1 VPTFG
6 SPAVV
11 PYTAGGAQA
20 SQVVVNGLKNI
31 GGYDLKTGK
40 ELWSLKGG
48 GDIPVPTPVF
58 QDGLVVITN
67 AHGKGRP
74 IYAIRADAAGD
85 ITDNHTAIA
94 WTQERGGNYM
104 QTPLLDN
111 GLGYFCFD
119 SGVLSVYKM
128 ATGERQY
135 QQRLGGGT
143 SGFTSSP
150 VAAGG
155 HLYITNEE
163 GHSYVLALGPD
174 YKLLAES
181 EIGETVMATP
191 AISDGVLYMRGGKH
205 LFAIGVKQ

>member
-1 VPTFG
+1 
-6 SPAVV
+6 
-11 PYTAGGAQA
+11 
-20 SQVVVNGLKNI
+20 VVVNGLRHI
-31 GGYDLKTGK
+31 AGYDLKTGK

-58 QDGLVVITN
+58 EDGLVVVTN

-74 IYAIRADAAGD
+74 IYAIRTTPPA
-85 ITDNHTAIA
+85 TSRTASPRLPGPN
-94 WTQERGGNYM
+94 RGGNYM

-119 SGVLSVYKM
+119 TGVLSVYKM

-163 GHSYVLALGPD
+163 GHSYVLALGAE
-174 YKLLAES
+174 YKLLAEN

-191 AISDGVLYMRGGKH
+191 AIAGWRALHARRQALVRHRRQGVEWFHDHRRSR
-205 LFAIGVKQ
+205 ASV